1 MRYQIFAPLALLLLL
16 NLFWYYLMWRVL
28 IRAVRGHISD
38 EREDGEYDDEEQEAA
53 AKGEE
58 KDKDAKAAVE
68 KAKVE
73 EMTKEKGQ

>member
-1 MRYQIFAPLALLLLL
+1 MRYQIFAPLGLLLIL

-28 IRAVRGHISD
+28 IRAIRGHISD
-38 EREDGEYDDEEQEAA
+38 EREDGEYDDDEQEAA
-53 AKGEE
+53 ATA
-58 KDKDAKAAVE
+58 AKMKEGKVAEE